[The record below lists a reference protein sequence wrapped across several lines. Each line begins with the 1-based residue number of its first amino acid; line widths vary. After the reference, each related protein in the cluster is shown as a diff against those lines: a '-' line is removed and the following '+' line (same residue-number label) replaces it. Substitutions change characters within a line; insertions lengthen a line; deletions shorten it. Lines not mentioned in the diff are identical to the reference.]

1 LSSSHK
7 LIYLSL
13 ISSSYN
19 IAVTGQQ
26 PEATAVA
33 YPSSMLSSNSLLG
46 QKILTREEVLR
57 QLASN
62 QMPGAVPVG
71 PSKERQPP
79 STQEMDML
87 NTQACIE
94 ASLKENRKPLVETD
108 PDDVALS
115 YAVDASKDTFN
126 EDCQRRELRNS
137 LETRMVQM
145 MLKESL
151 SDPVNKAEEELVNE
165 AIQRSLSDSL
175 QKSEDELINEACAN
189 SLKDPIR
196 KSEEDLVQEAMQNSL
211 KTMSKDEE
219 LFEAVMRQSLDDA
232 YCFAHAI
239 DEPLSFNDVAKKPSM
254 ESVLEEK
261 QRRSTSTTC
270 KLSLLE
276 DDDVWSES
284 SSFGEKPHPTPP
296 SRPDALLE
304 DPGCCLDTKMPA
316 IVSSSDNLNVSSEEG
331 TSEEHIQNEEPRSL
345 SVEGASF
352 SIVNGIY
359 EEVMGTN
366 TFTRRVNW
374 DGTIST
380 ASIYRTTHGRHTSTP
395 GRKEWVLCLSNYK
408 GFGMD
413 VILFTAAL
421 DTLNEDA
428 LPSPSTVWFGTNT
441 VQSIVQGSVVSPP
454 KVSENI
460 K

>member
-1 LSSSHK
+1 
-7 LIYLSL
+7 
-13 ISSSYN
+13 
-19 IAVTGQQ
+19 
-26 PEATAVA
+26 
-33 YPSSMLSSNSLLG
+33 MLSSNSLLG
-46 QKILTREEVLR
+46 QKIPTREEVLR
-57 QLASN
+57 QLASY
-62 QMPGAVPVG
+62 QMPGAVPVK
-71 PSKERQPP
+71 PPKERQPP
-79 STQEMDML
+79 STQEMDII

-94 ASLKENRKPLVETD
+94 ASLKENRKPFVETD

-115 YAVDASKDTFN
+115 YGVDASKDTFN

-145 MLKESL
+145 VVKESL
-151 SDPVNKAEEELVNE
+151 LDPVNKAQEEELFNE
-165 AIQRSLSDSL
+165 AIQRSLSDPV

-189 SLKDPIR
+189 SLQDPIR
-196 KSEEDLVQEAMQNSL
+196 KSEEDLVQEAMRNSL
-211 KTMSKDEE
+211 NTMSKDEE
-219 LFEAVMRQSLDDA
+219 LVEAVKRQSLDDA

-239 DEPLSFNDVAKKPSM
+239 DESLSFDDVAKKPSM

-261 QRRSTSTTC
+261 QRKSTSTTC

-284 SSFGEKPHPTPP
+284 SSFGEKPPPTPP
-296 SRPDALLE
+296 SRSDALLE
-304 DPGCCLDTKMPA
+304 GPDRFLDSKMPA
-316 IVSSSDNLNVSSEEG
+316 LVSSSDNLNVSSEVPS
-331 TSEEHIQNEEPRSL
+331 SEENIQNEEKRSL

-366 TFTRRVNW
+366 TFTRRVEW
-374 DGTIST
+374 EGTIST
-380 ASIYRTTHGRHTSTP
+380 ASIYRTTSTP
-395 GRKEWVLCLSNYK
+395 DRKEWVLCLTNYK
-408 GFGMD
+408 GSGMD
-413 VILFTAAL
+413 MILFTAAV

-428 LPSPSTVWFGTNT
+428 LPSVWFSTNT

-454 KVSENI
+454 KVSENM

>member
-1 LSSSHK
+1 MSSSHN

-26 PEATAVA
+26 LEAMAVA

-46 QKILTREEVLR
+46 QKIPTREEVLR

-62 QMPGAVPVG
+62 QVPGAVPVK
-71 PSKERQPP
+71 PPKERQPP
-79 STQEMDML
+79 STQEMNML

-165 AIQRSLSDSL
+165 AKQRSLSDSV
-175 QKSEDELINEACAN
+175 QKSEDELIDEACAN

-219 LFEAVMRQSLDDA
+219 LVEAVMRQSLDDA
-232 YCFAHAI
+232 YCFDRLALPQVI
-239 DEPLSFNDVAKKPSM
+239 DDSLSYDDVAKKPSM
-254 ESVLEEK
+254 ESVLEENR
-261 QRRSTSTTC
+261 RRSTSTTC

-276 DDDVWSES
+276 DDDVYSES
-284 SSFGEKPHPTPP
+284 LSFGEKPPATPP
-296 SRPDALLE
+296 SRSDALLE
-304 DPGCCLDTKMPA
+304 DPGRFLDSKMPA

-331 TSEEHIQNEEPRSL
+331 TSEENEEPRSL
-345 SVEGASF
+345 SVEGKF
-352 SIVNGIY
+352 PRI
-359 EEVMGTN
+359 
-366 TFTRRVNW
+366 
-374 DGTIST
+374 
-380 ASIYRTTHGRHTSTP
+380 
-395 GRKEWVLCLSNYK
+395 
-408 GFGMD
+408 
-413 VILFTAAL
+413 
-421 DTLNEDA
+421 
-428 LPSPSTVWFGTNT
+428 
-441 VQSIVQGSVVSPP
+441 
-454 KVSENI
+454 
-460 K
+460 

>member
-1 LSSSHK
+1 MSSSHN

-26 PEATAVA
+26 LEAMAVA

-46 QKILTREEVLR
+46 QKIPTREEVLR

-62 QMPGAVPVG
+62 QVPGAVPVK
-71 PSKERQPP
+71 PPKERQPP
-79 STQEMDML
+79 STQEMNML

-165 AIQRSLSDSL
+165 AKQRSLSDSV
-175 QKSEDELINEACAN
+175 QKSEDELIDEACAN

-219 LFEAVMRQSLDDA
+219 LVEAVMRQSLDDA
-232 YCFAHAI
+232 YCFDRLALPQVI
-239 DEPLSFNDVAKKPSM
+239 DDSLSYDDVAKKPSM
-254 ESVLEEK
+254 ESVLEENR
-261 QRRSTSTTC
+261 RRSTSTTC

-276 DDDVWSES
+276 DDDVYSES
-284 SSFGEKPHPTPP
+284 LSFGEKPPATPP
-296 SRPDALLE
+296 SRSDALLE
-304 DPGCCLDTKMPA
+304 DPGRFLDSKMPA

-345 SVEGASF
+345 SVEGKF
-352 SIVNGIY
+352 PRI
-359 EEVMGTN
+359 
-366 TFTRRVNW
+366 
-374 DGTIST
+374 
-380 ASIYRTTHGRHTSTP
+380 
-395 GRKEWVLCLSNYK
+395 
-408 GFGMD
+408 
-413 VILFTAAL
+413 
-421 DTLNEDA
+421 
-428 LPSPSTVWFGTNT
+428 
-441 VQSIVQGSVVSPP
+441 
-454 KVSENI
+454 
-460 K
+460 